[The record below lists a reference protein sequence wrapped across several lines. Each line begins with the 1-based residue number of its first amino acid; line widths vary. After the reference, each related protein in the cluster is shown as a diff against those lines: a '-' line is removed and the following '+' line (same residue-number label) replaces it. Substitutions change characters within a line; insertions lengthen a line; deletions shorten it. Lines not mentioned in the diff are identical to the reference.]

1 MNIGKYTF
9 STPIVLAPMA
19 GVTDRPF
26 RNLCYQLGADLC
38 VSEMVTSEKHLWQT
52 RKTQLRLNHTG
63 EQGIRSVQIAG
74 TDPLKLAEAAQFN
87 VAHGAQIIDIN
98 MGCPAK
104 KVCNVSAGSALLKNE
119 PLVAEIL
126 AAVTHAVDV
135 PVTLK
140 IRTGWDRENKNAVQ
154 IAKIAEDNGILAL
167 SVHGRTRADAY
178 KGEAEYETIAA
189 VKSAVSIPVIA
200 NGDINTPEKAETVL
214 QLTGVDGLMIGR
226 AAQGNPWIF
235 RQIQHY
241 LATKTKL
248 PAPENTEV
256 CQVLTEHLK
265 NLYEFYG
272 EFSGVRIA
280 RKHIGWY
287 IKGKQGAE
295 LFRQSVNSV
304 DDANSQLEQV
314 TDFFNLQNKLLA
326 A

>member
-1 MNIGKYTF
+1 MHIGKYSF
-9 STPIVLAPMA
+9 DTPIILAPMA

-38 VSEMVTSEKHLWQT
+38 ISEMVTSEKHLRHT
-52 RKTQLRLNHTG
+52 KKTQLRVNHTG

-74 TDPLKLAEAAQFN
+74 TDPVKLAEAAKFN
-87 VAHGAQIIDIN
+87 VDHGAQIIDIN

-104 KVCNVSAGSALLKNE
+104 KVCNVLAGSALLKNE
-119 PLVAEIL
+119 SLVAEIL
-126 AAVTHAVDV
+126 AAVSSAVDV
-135 PVTLK
+135 PITLK
-140 IRTGWDRENKNAVQ
+140 IRTGWDRENKNAVR
-154 IAKIAEDNGILAL
+154 IAKIAEENGILAL

-178 KGEAEYETIAA
+178 KGDAEYETIAA
-189 VKSAVSIPVIA
+189 VKSAVNIPVIA
-200 NGDINTPEKAETVL
+200 NGDIYSAEKAEAVL
-214 QLTGVDGLMIGR
+214 KLTSADGLMIGR

-235 RQIQHY
+235 KQIQHY
-241 LATKTKL
+241 LENKTHIST
-248 PAPENTEV
+248 PDNIEV

-265 NLYEFYG
+265 NLYDFYG

-295 LFRQSVNSV
+295 TFRHSVNLV
-304 DDANSQLEQV
+304 EDADTQLKRV
-314 TDFFNLQNKLLA
+314 TEFFNLQQELLA

>member
-1 MNIGKYTF
+1 MNIGKHTF
-9 STPIVLAPMA
+9 DTPLILAPMA

-38 VSEMVTSEKHLWQT
+38 VSEMVTSEKHLWHT
-52 RKTQLRLNHTG
+52 RKTQLRLNHSG

-87 VAHGAQIIDIN
+87 VTHGAQIIDIN

-104 KVCNVSAGSALLKNE
+104 KVCNVAAGSALLKNE

-126 AAVTHAVDV
+126 AAVSNAVDI

-140 IRTGWDRENKNAVQ
+140 IRTGWDRENKNAVR

-178 KGEAEYETIAA
+178 KGDAEYETIAA
-189 VKSAVSIPVIA
+189 VKSAVNIPVIA
-200 NGDINTPEKAETVL
+200 NGDIDTPEKAERVL
-214 QLTGVDGLMIGR
+214 QLTGADGLMIGR

-235 RQIQHY
+235 REIQHY
-241 LATKTKL
+241 FANQTLLA
-248 PAPENTEV
+248 PPENTEV
-256 CQVLTEHLK
+256 CQVLIEHLK

-295 LFRQSVNSV
+295 LFRRSVNMV
-304 DDANSQLEQV
+304 DDTSTQLKQV
-314 TDFFNLQNKLLA
+314 TEFFNLQNELLA